1 MNVSIINN
9 KVNTR
14 LPCAGIKTTIC
25 VKDPKVDEY
34 VSGGI
39 LRSGVWEKEIVTA
52 VMETV
57 DKYPEAVFLDIGAN
71 IGQFLHMENS
81 CEDTFGQIVF
91 VLWADK

>member
-14 LPCAGIKTTIC
+14 LLCAGIKTTIC

-71 IGQFLHMENS
+71 IGQYLLHS
-81 CEDTFGQIVF
+81 SFI
-91 VLWADK
+91 

>member
-1 MNVSIINN
+1 MDVSIIND
-9 KVNTR
+9 KIKLNTR
-14 LPCAGIKTTIC
+14 LLCAGIKTTIC

-71 IGQFLHMENS
+71 IGQYLHS
-81 CEDTFGQIVF
+81 SFI
-91 VLWADK
+91 

>member
-1 MNVSIINN
+1 MNASIINS

-14 LPCAGIKTTIC
+14 LLCAGIKTIIC

-52 VMETV
+52 VMETI

-71 IGQFLHMENS
+71 IGQ
-81 CEDTFGQIVF
+81 
-91 VLWADK
+91 